1 MKSMILILT
10 LILFLGQ
17 NAFSQTVEKNVDFT
31 ISPSIVSSGKI
42 HMALE
47 WLTPNDFSLTQMG
60 MIDQAKLQNLYP
72 ENNQIIASKIAF
84 IARKSFAELSHAKM
98 NEASYIAHM
107 LNSVSISPKSQEIWK
122 VTNKVRAYGLPFK
135 VSFDLRFKEVSS
147 ATLGQAV
154 AQYFRDEASG
164 ISGTGKE
171 RFLLLDMT
179 NFSKL
184 MYRNYS
190 IVYVKEI
197 SPTETLVIS
206 GLIAAFDIKTANG
219 LFQFHP
225 LSSTYDT
232 MMGNLRTQ
240 ILHMTQSIR

>member
-1 MKSMILILT
+1 MKSILLILT

-17 NAFSQTVEKNVDFT
+17 NAFSQIVEKNVDFT
-31 ISPSIVSSGKI
+31 ISPAIVSSGKI

-47 WLTPNDFSLTQMG
+47 WLTPYDFSVTQMG

-84 IARKSFAELSHAKM
+84 IARKSFSELSHAKM
-98 NEASYIAHM
+98 NDASYIAHM
-107 LNSVSISPKSQEIWK
+107 LNSVSISPKSQDNWK
-122 VTNKVRAYGLPFK
+122 VTNKVKAYGLPFK
-135 VSFDLRFKEVSS
+135 VSFDFRFKEVSS
-147 ATLGQAV
+147 ANLGESIAR
-154 AQYFRDEASG
+154 YFRDEASG

-197 SPTETLVIS
+197 SPTETLVVS
-206 GLIAAFDIKTANG
+206 ALIAAFDIKTANG
-219 LFQFHP
+219 LFQFP
-225 LSSTYDT
+225 PFSTTYDT
-232 MMGNLRTQ
+232 MMGNLRSQ